1 MYDQERLLIVPAYL
15 NTLLP
20 LTRRHVEMGNYGQKR
35 VLIVLG
41 ISQYFFLWSGLVE
54 IEKNDQERLLI
65 VPGTS

>member
-1 MYDQERLLIVPAYL
+1 
-15 NTLLP
+15 
-20 LTRRHVEMGNYGQKR
+20 MGNYGQKL

-41 ISQYFFLWSGLVE
+41 ISQYFFRWSGLVE